1 MFESSNCVDSR
12 IVQWH
17 AMRAMLNDN
26 KLPTNSKTFIET
38 IDQLSL
44 PILVK
49 PVLGSKNNFGQRF
62 LG

>member
-1 MFESSNCVDSR
+1 MEWSHVG
-12 IVQWH
+12 QWH
-17 AMRAMLNDN
+17 AMQAMLNDN
-26 KLPTNSKTFIET
+26 KLPTNSKTFIGT

>member
-1 MFESSNCVDSR
+1 MEWSHVG
-12 IVQWH
+12 QWH

-26 KLPTNSKTFIET
+26 KLPTNSITVIGP

-49 PVLGSKNNFGQRF
+49 SVLASTNNFGQKF